1 MDNKII
7 NLKKKIRGLCIKVA
21 PKLMSKRLYK
31 QRLNKKLNLKNPQT
45 FNEKIQWLKLYYCPN
60 NPLVI
65 QCADKYLAR
74 EYIKERGYGQYLNK
88 LIGVWDSVDEI
99 DWDRLPEKFA
109 IKCNHGCGYN
119 IICDDKSKLDI
130 SEAEHKLRNWMA
142 SDYNLVNVEPHYRKI
157 PRKIICEEYIENES
171 GNSTLPADY
180 KIHCFHGEPKVIGY
194 YIERDIKMKR
204 FFYDTNWNVM
214 EIGKEKHENII
225 EKPVCLGEMLEIS
238 RALSRDFPYVRM
250 DYYVSNN
257 RPIFGEFTFTPA
269 GGRAGFFTEE
279 GDMLLGKMLNLE
291 LVK

>member
-130 SEAEHKLRNWMA
+130 SEAVGIN
-142 SDYNLVNVEPHYRKI
+142 
-157 PRKIICEEYIENES
+157 
-171 GNSTLPADY
+171 
-180 KIHCFHGEPKVIGY
+180 
-194 YIERDIKMKR
+194 
-204 FFYDTNWNVM
+204 
-214 EIGKEKHENII
+214 
-225 EKPVCLGEMLEIS
+225 
-238 RALSRDFPYVRM
+238 
-250 DYYVSNN
+250 
-257 RPIFGEFTFTPA
+257 
-269 GGRAGFFTEE
+269 
-279 GDMLLGKMLNLE
+279 
-291 LVK
+291 